1 MPVTDFRFGPV
12 ELYLVSLDGDR
23 PAPAVVDSLHELIAS
38 GAVRLLDFVIIHKD
52 EDGAVT
58 SIEIEDH
65 VEEYGFEDIEFGAI
79 GVTGQEDIEAFAELI
94 EPGQS
99 AAVVA
104 LELAWAARLAASV
117 AASGAEVLSVERIP
131 AAIVNAIVELDD
143 TEGE

>member
-1 MPVTDFRFGPV
+1 MNEFTFGPV

-38 GAVRLLDFVIIHKD
+38 GAVRLLDFVIIHKND
-52 EDGAVT
+52 DGSYE

-65 VEEYGFEDIEFGAI
+65 LEEYGFDDIEFGAI
-79 GVTGQEDIEAFAELI
+79 GVTGDEDIEGFAELV

-104 LELAWAARLAASV
+104 LELAWAARLAGAV
-117 AASGAEVLSVERIP
+117 AASGAEVLSIERIP
-131 AAIVNAIVELDD
+131 AAVVNTIVELDE
-143 TEGE
+143 EGE